1 MVLLLVL
8 FSFGVVCWVGA
19 VVSDHIGAK
28 ANGMI
33 VNSDMVEREGRYFA
47 VDRGMEQRVL
57 REITPREFKSR
68 TRYERVSRLLS
79 VLGIV
84 SVMTAGITFVGIRV
98 AGFRR

>member
-33 VNSDMVEREGRYFA
+33 VNSYMVEREGRYFA

-57 REITPREFKSR
+57 REITPQEFKSR
-68 TRYERVSRLLS
+68 TQYKRFSRVLAA
-79 VLGIV
+79 VGIV
-84 SVMTAGITFVGIRV
+84 LMMTSGISFVGIRL
-98 AGFRR
+98 ASLRR

>member
-1 MVLLLVL
+1 MVLFLV
-8 FSFGVVCWVGA
+8 FGVVCCVGA
-19 VVSDHIGAK
+19 VVSGHIGATT
-28 ANGMI
+28 NGMI

-98 AGFRR
+98 VGFRR